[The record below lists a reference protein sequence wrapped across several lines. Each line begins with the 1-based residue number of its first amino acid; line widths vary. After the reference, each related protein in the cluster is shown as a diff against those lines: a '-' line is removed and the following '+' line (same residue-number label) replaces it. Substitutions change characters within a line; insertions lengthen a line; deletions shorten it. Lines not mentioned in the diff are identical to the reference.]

1 MLNPSVNQ
9 NRLTWALVIAT
20 YQRAHILPRC
30 LRLAVQQTR
39 LPMEIIVVDSSQNWE
54 ETRDA
59 IKAKLI
65 VALSRRFV
73 GRMSLRNRRSSA
85 SQRNQGVRLAT
96 ADILFLI
103 DDNSL
108 MYPDCAEQI
117 MRIYEADKDK
127 TVSGINAIH
136 VPVPPDRSDTGK
148 AK

>member
-39 LPMEIIVVDSSQNWE
+39 LPTEIIVVDSSQNWE

-59 IKAKLI
+59 IKAELVSHHPKI
-65 VALSRRFV
+65 RWTYVAAA
-73 GRMSLRNRRSSA
+73 RRSSA

-103 DDNSL
+103 DD
-108 MYPDCAEQI
+108 DFV
-117 MRIYEADKDK
+117 D
-127 TVSGINAIH
+127 VSRLRRTNHAH
-136 VPVPPDRSDTGK
+136 L
-148 AK
+148 